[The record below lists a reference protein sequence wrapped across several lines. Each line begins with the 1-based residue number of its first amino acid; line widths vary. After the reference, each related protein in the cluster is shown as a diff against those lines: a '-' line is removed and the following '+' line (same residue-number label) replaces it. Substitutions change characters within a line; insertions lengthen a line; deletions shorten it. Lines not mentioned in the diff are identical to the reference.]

1 MIEQEAIKYIENHG
15 YIADDVKDIA
25 IKALETMQELKKR
38 NLTIADLENYMQ
50 FEDECVKKGFS
61 FSSLL
66 EAREKQIPKK
76 PIPDTQPEIGKFI
89 RWECPGCRD
98 KRWIGFFF
106 PPLTFDKV
114 CTKCMQAIDWKFE
127 VKRNDD

>member
-1 MIEQEAIKYIENHG
+1 MTEQEAIEIIKNVYNLSCPSNEEEILFE
-15 YIADDVKDIA
+15 DA
-25 IKALETMQELKKR
+25 INLAIQALETMQELKKR

-98 KRWIGFFF
+98 KRWIGFFSHH
-106 PPLTFDKV
+106 
-114 CTKCMQAIDWKFE
+114 
-127 VKRNDD
+127 